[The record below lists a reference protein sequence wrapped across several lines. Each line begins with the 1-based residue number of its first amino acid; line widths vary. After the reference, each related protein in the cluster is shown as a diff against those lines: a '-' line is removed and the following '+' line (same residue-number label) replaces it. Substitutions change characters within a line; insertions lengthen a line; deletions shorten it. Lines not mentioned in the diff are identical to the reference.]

1 MTTMTWSD
9 LISGA
14 GYLLI
19 FLGFVFS
26 IIPVLPGSLMVYAG
40 MLVYGASTQFKGLGV
55 GPLVILGVI
64 AVLAWA
70 SEWALN
76 AFTMKRAG
84 ATWKTIGGAI
94 IGGLVGAAAL
104 SLPVPIIGTVFGAV
118 AGTMLGVFIVEMVLK
133 GQAAPALKTSGAYL
147 AGCLVARIIELTF
160 CFIMLGI
167 FLFARAA

>member
-1 MTTMTWSD
+1 MNWSD

-26 IIPVLPGSLMVYAG
+26 IIPVLPGSLMVYGG

-84 ATWKTIGGAI
+84 ASWKTIGGAI

-118 AGTMLGVFIVEMVLK
+118 AGTMLGVFIVEMLLK
-133 GQAAPALKTSGAYL
+133 GQVAPALKTSGAYL
-147 AGCLVARIIELTF
+147 AGCLVARVIELTF
-160 CFIMLGI
+160 CFVMLGI
-167 FLFARAA
+167 FLFARA